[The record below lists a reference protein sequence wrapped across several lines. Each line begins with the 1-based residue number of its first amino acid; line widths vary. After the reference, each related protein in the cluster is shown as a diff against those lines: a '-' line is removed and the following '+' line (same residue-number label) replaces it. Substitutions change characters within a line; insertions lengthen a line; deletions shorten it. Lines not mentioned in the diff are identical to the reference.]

1 MAKSAT
7 PTDPS
12 AGPIITV
19 GRSELTVLVTYADGS
34 AVQMTMPR
42 PEGLEP
48 MSQEQIEQLARR
60 MARRLLAAANEDLDP
75 KG

>member
-1 MAKSAT
+1 
-7 PTDPS
+7 
-12 AGPIITV
+12 
-19 GRSELTVLVTYADGS
+19 
-34 AVQMTMPR
+34 MTMPR

-60 MARRLLAAANEDLDP
+60 MARRLLTAANEDLDP